1 MVNFDLPIVRKVNI
15 NFKLLKVTKMASLKV
30 YISSHGEARNIR
42 FGQQLNIIERV
53 PWGTLPQ
60 AVVKSLAHN
69 HMTKSNSVI
78 EVDRA
83 LTITF

>member
-15 NFKLLKVTKMASLKV
+15 NFKLLKVTKMTSLKV

-53 PWGTLPQ
+53 P
-60 AVVKSLAHN
+60 
-69 HMTKSNSVI
+69 
-78 EVDRA
+78 
-83 LTITF
+83 